1 MLTALRRLAGTWFAR
16 ALFVLLVLSFAIW
29 GIGDMAKNLFAPDT
43 SLARVA
49 GQPVTLEEG
58 QAAMRR
64 EMQRLARQ
72 LGNQFENDPRIRRA
86 IAEQA
91 GGQLG
96 LDRGLRAGNG
106 RL

>member
-1 MLTALRRLAGTWFAR
+1 MLTALRRLAGTWVAKG
-16 ALFVLLVLSFAIW
+16 LFVLLILSFAVW

-72 LGNQFENDPRIRRA
+72 LGSQFENDPRIRRA

-91 GGQLG
+91 VDQLVSTVCC
-96 LDRGLRAGNG
+96 G
-106 RL
+106 RN